1 MKSFKDFWSND
12 EGFSYVEMI
21 IICGLIAVILLLTI
35 PSQIKRMNEAKR
47 NIDVNHANIIGNSIE
62 NLLITDES
70 LKDYAV
76 KRLNL
81 NENVSSKNVMDEAFL
96 SSVKQEL
103 KEFDIE
109 RMPQISYKKRTY
121 KYFSVTVSANKVYV
135 YADSGGDKVLQLYP
149 LDVSN

>member
-1 MKSFKDFWSND
+1 MRQK
-12 EGFSYVEMI
+12 G
-21 IICGLIAVILLLTI
+21 TT
-35 PSQIKRMNEAKR
+35 
-47 NIDVNHANIIGNSIE
+47 DVNHANIIGNSIE

-81 NENVSSKNVMDEAFL
+81 NENVPNKNVMDEAFL

-109 RMPQISYKKRTY
+109 RMPQISYKKNVHTSI
-121 KYFSVTVSANKVYV
+121 SV
-135 YADSGGDKVLQLYP
+135 
-149 LDVSN
+149 